1 MHIKFERTI
10 HDVDLMVSNWKSGW
24 QSTVIWGSYTCDIK
38 MVYIKWGSVTIYMIQ
53 METRSKNSKPFET
66 KSFWGTLSQCEDWFT
81 NQFGESIEIVLSD
94 YDTVLNN
101 LHTAAKEKKRKESE
115 ALSDV

>member
-1 MHIKFERTI
+1 MKIKFERTI
-10 HDVDLMVSNWKSGW
+10 HDVDQMVSDWKSGW
-24 QSTVIWGSYTCDIK
+24 QSTVMVNDYVYVIK

-53 METRSKNSKPFET
+53 METHKET

-81 NQFGESIEIVLSD
+81 NVLGRTIEIVLSD

-101 LHTAAKEKKRKESE
+101 LHTAAKKKRKESE

>member
-1 MHIKFERTI
+1 MIIKFERTI
-10 HDVDLMVSNWKSGW
+10 HDVDEMVSNWKSGW
-24 QSTVIWGSYTCDIK
+24 QSSVRINDYVYEIK

-53 METRSKNSKPFET
+53 MITYQDT

-81 NQFGESIEIVLSD
+81 NVLGRTIEIVLSD